1 MITQE
6 SEREVMVARL
16 EHAIQAV
23 ARVIVAY
30 NEPEY
35 GPLLDRLE
43 RELAY
48 YQEGRDPV
56 SRARKIL
63 QVGSSSV
70 Y

>member
-1 MITQE
+1 MTTPA
-6 SEREVMVARL
+6 EREVMVARL

-23 ARVIVAY
+23 ARVIVTY
-30 NEPEY
+30 GEPEY

-43 RELAY
+43 RELAFY
-48 YQEGRDPV
+48 KEEKDPI

-63 QVGSSSV
+63 QAGSSAV